1 MRARLTAAFMS
12 IIFVMLLV
20 QDIPLVNYLNTVE
33 HNQITTSLERD
44 AWRLAE
50 LTDTRM
56 LNKDYA
62 AITSEVKKYATNTG
76 SRVIYINSLGI
87 VVVSSDG
94 SDIGADYTNRPEIT
108 DALEGRATSGERES
122 RAIADSLLYV
132 AVPIESN
139 GELTGAIR
147 ITFPGS
153 IIDAEVSTRIRGILI
168 VALLTLAV
176 TLIATWLIA
185 NTITFRLR
193 RLHKATIDLA
203 SGDLLVRVGEF
214 KSKGG
219 SPEIRQLEAAFDT
232 MVERLSSVLESQ
244 RSFASDASHQLR
256 TPLTALR
263 LKLENAVETLHD
275 KNATE
280 EAIESAS
287 NEVVRLQLLV
297 DGLLA
302 LARLEGSTP
311 QLFVINISEMIKS
324 RIEMWTPLADER
336 NIKIVE
342 EIELD
347 LWAMSSNSSIDQ
359 IIDAYLDNAL
369 DFAPDGSAIV
379 VRATQNEG
387 SIHINIIDSGPGMT
401 QEQIARAFDRFWR
414 GRADGTGTG
423 LGLAIVA
430 RLADVIGG
438 HAQLSQVFA
447 DGHGV
452 NAELILPRISH
463 P

>member
-1 MRARLTAAFMS
+1 MRARLTAAFVS

-56 LNKDYA
+56 RNQEYET
-62 AITSEVKKYATNTG
+62 ITRDIEKYVANTG
-76 SRVIYINSLGI
+76 SRVVYVNNSGI

-94 SDIGADYTNRPEIT
+94 SDIGADYTNRPEIA
-108 DALEGRATSGERES
+108 DALKGRATSGERES
-122 RAIADSLLYV
+122 IAIADSLLYI

-139 GELTGAIR
+139 GALTGAIR
-147 ITFPGS
+147 ITFPGAV
-153 IIDAEVSTRIRGILI
+153 IDAEISDRIRGILL
-168 VALLTLAV
+168 VALLTLVV
-176 TLIATWLIA
+176 TIVVTWLIA
-185 NTITFRLR
+185 NAITFRLR
-193 RLHKATIDLA
+193 RLHKATTDLA
-203 SGDLLVRVGEF
+203 AGDLTVRVGEF
-214 KSKGG
+214 KATGG
-219 SPEIRQLEAAFDT
+219 SPEIRQLEAAFDN
-232 MVERLSSVLESQ
+232 MVERLSKVLESQ

-263 LKLENAVETLHD
+263 LKLENAAATLD
-275 KNATE
+275 NINATE
-280 EAIESAS
+280 AALESAS

-311 QLFVINISEMIKS
+311 HLFPINISELINK
-324 RIEMWTPLADER
+324 RIEMWIPLAEEKE
-336 NIKIVE
+336 IQFVV
-342 EIELD
+342 EIEND
-347 LWAMSSNSSIDQ
+347 LWAMGTESSIDQ

-369 DFAPDGSAIV
+369 DFAPEGSAIV
-379 VRATQNEG
+379 VRATELDG
-387 SIHINIIDSGPGMT
+387 DIHIRIVDSGPGLSR
-401 QEQIARAFDRFWR
+401 EQISRAFDRFWR
-414 GRADGTGTG
+414 GRTDETGTG

-430 RLADVIGG
+430 RLANVIG
-438 HAQLSQVFA
+438 AEAKLSQVFA
-447 DGHGV
+447 DGHGLQ
-452 NAELILPRISH
+452 AELNLPRISR

>member
-12 IIFVMLLV
+12 IILVMLIV
-20 QDIPLVNYLNTVE
+20 QDVPLIGYLSRVE

-50 LTDTRM
+50 LTDTKM
-56 LNKDYA
+56 LNADYESIA
-62 AITSEVKKYATNTG
+62 LEIQKYVKNTG
-76 SRVIYINSLGI
+76 SRVVYINNVG
-87 VVVSSDG
+87 VVVVASDG
-94 SDIGADYTNRPEIT
+94 ADIGADYTNRPEIIA
-108 DALEGRATSGERES
+108 ALKGDATSGERDS
-122 RAIADSLLYV
+122 VALSDSLVYV

-139 GELTGAIR
+139 GALTGAIR

-153 IIDAEVSTRIRGILI
+153 RIDEEVTDRTRSILL
-168 VALLTLAV
+168 VALLTLLV
-176 TLIATWLIA
+176 TLIVTWLIA

-193 RLHKATIDLA
+193 RLHQATTDLA
-203 SGDLLVRVGEF
+203 AGDLSVRVGEIR
-214 KSKGG
+214 SAGG
-219 SPEIRQLEAAFDT
+219 SPEIRQLEAAFDS

-263 LKLENAVETLHD
+263 LKLENARETIGD
-275 KNATE
+275 ADVTD
-280 EAIESAS
+280 EALDAAS
-287 NEVVRLQLLV
+287 NEVVRLQMLI

-311 QLFVINISEMIKS
+311 QLSPVNVTQMITD
-324 RIEMWTPLADER
+324 RIEMWQPLADER
-336 NIKIVE
+336 EIRLVV
-342 EIELD
+342 EIEVD
-347 LWAMSSNSSIDQ
+347 LWAMATDSSIDQ
-359 IIDAYLDNAL
+359 IVDAYLDNAL

-379 VRATQNEG
+379 IRAQSIDHE
-387 SIHINIIDSGPGMT
+387 IHIHVIDSGPGLT
-401 QEQIARAFDRFWR
+401 SEQISRAFDRFWR
-414 GRADGTGTG
+414 GRADGSGTG

-438 HAQLSQVFA
+438 RVKLSQVFA

-452 NAELILPRISH
+452 DAELIVPRINR

>member
-20 QDIPLVNYLNTVE
+20 QDVPLVNYLNTVE
-33 HNQITTSLERD
+33 HNQIMTSLERD

-56 LNKDYA
+56 LNEDYES
-62 AITSEVKKYATNTG
+62 ITRDVEEYVANTG
-76 SRVIYINSLGI
+76 SRVIYINSSGT

-122 RAIADSLLYV
+122 IAISDSLMYV

-153 IIDAEVSTRIRGILI
+153 IIDAEVSERIRGILL
-168 VALLTLAV
+168 VALLTLVV
-176 TLIATWLIA
+176 TLIVTWLIA

-193 RLHKATIDLA
+193 RLHKATTDLA
-203 SGDLLVRVGEF
+203 SGDLSVRVGEF
-214 KSKGG
+214 KAKGG
-219 SPEIRQLEAAFDT
+219 SPEIRQLEAAFDA

-275 KNATE
+275 KDATE

-287 NEVVRLQLLV
+287 NEVIRLQLLV

-311 QLFVINISEMIKS
+311 HLFAINISEMIKN
-324 RIEMWTPLADER
+324 RIDMWKPLADER
-336 NIKIVE
+336 NIQLVE
-342 EIELD
+342 EIEID
-347 LWAMSSNSSIDQ
+347 LWAMGTDSSIDQ

-369 DFAPDGSAIV
+369 DFAPEGSAIV
-379 VRATQNEG
+379 VRASEVEG
-387 SIHINIIDSGPGMT
+387 NIHINIIDSGPGMT
-401 QEQIARAFDRFWR
+401 QEQITRAFDRFWR
-414 GRADGTGTG
+414 GRADGSGTG

-430 RLADVIGG
+430 RLADVIGA
-438 HAQLSQVFA
+438 HAKLSQVFA

-452 NAELILPRISH
+452 NAELILPRINR

>member
-1 MRARLTAAFMS
+1 MS
-12 IIFVMLLV
+12 IILVMLIV
-20 QDIPLVNYLNTVE
+20 QDVPLIGYLSRVE
-33 HNQITTSLERD
+33 HDQITTSLERD

-50 LTDTRM
+50 STDTKM
-56 LNKDYA
+56 LNADYES
-62 AITSEVKKYATNTG
+62 ITIEIRDYVESTG
-76 SRVIYINSLGI
+76 SRVIYVNNAG
-87 VVVSSDG
+87 VVVVASDG
-94 SDIGADYTNRPEIT
+94 ADIGADYTNRPEIVT
-108 DALEGRATSGERES
+108 ALKGSASSGERNS
-122 RAIADSLLYV
+122 VALADSLVYV
-132 AVPIESN
+132 AIPIESN

-153 IIDAEVSTRIRGILI
+153 LIDQEVTDRTRSILL
-168 VALLTLAV
+168 VALLSLIV
-176 TLIATWLIA
+176 TLIVTWLIA

-193 RLHKATIDLA
+193 RLHKATTDLA
-203 SGDLLVRVGEF
+203 AGDLTVRVG
-214 KSKGG
+214 KVRTAGG

-263 LKLENAVETLHD
+263 LKLENARETLGD
-275 KNATE
+275 ENVTE
-280 EAIESAS
+280 DALDAAS

-311 QLFVINISEMIKS
+311 QLSPVNVSAMLAE
-324 RIEMWTPLADER
+324 RIEMWQPLADER
-336 NIKIVE
+336 DITFHV
-342 EIELD
+342 EIEVD
-347 LWAMSSNSSIDQ
+347 MWAMAAPSSIDQ

-369 DFAPDGSAIV
+369 DFAPDGSAITI
-379 VRATQNEG
+379 RASSINNE
-387 SIHINIIDSGPGMT
+387 IHLHIIDTGPGLT
-401 QEQIARAFDRFWR
+401 QEQISRAFDRFWR

-438 HAQLSQVFA
+438 QVKLSQVFA
-447 DGHGV
+447 DGHGLD
-452 NAELILPRISH
+452 AELIVPRIH
-463 P
+463 RP